1 MLNIG
6 AAYAFGAAA
15 AAAEAAVG
23 AAAGLTANR
32 TLAHKCKRLK
42 THIYTHCTHTHTG
55 LKRHFHTQHI
65 EGLLSARGL
74 RCVLCVYV
82 CVCA

>member
-42 THIYTHCTHTHTG
+42 THIYTHCTHTHT
-55 LKRHFHTQHI
+55 Q
-65 EGLLSARGL
+65 A
-74 RCVLCVYV
+74 
-82 CVCA
+82 